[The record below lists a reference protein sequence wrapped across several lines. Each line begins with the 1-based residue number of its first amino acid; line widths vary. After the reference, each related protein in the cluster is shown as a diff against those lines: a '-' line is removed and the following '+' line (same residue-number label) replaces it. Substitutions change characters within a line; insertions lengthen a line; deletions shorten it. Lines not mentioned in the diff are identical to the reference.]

1 MHRTKAN
8 KFTLGSMLFF
18 FSLSPFLLF
27 ILHFPQETANDVQ
40 GKNTDPQKNCR
51 SCSNWPAVHALWP
64 CENPGSP
71 QCGQKQESLMYLVRI
86 LVPKAFLVNEK
97 VNIIT
102 YF

>member
-1 MHRTKAN
+1 MVCRGKTQ
-8 KFTLGSMLFF
+8 
-18 FSLSPFLLF
+18 
-27 ILHFPQETANDVQ
+27 ILRKTAGPVATGLQ
-40 GKNTDPQKNCR
+40 C
-51 SCSNWPAVHALWP
+51 HALWP